1 MDSIRFL
8 IDLFLHLDVHLSEAI
23 GRFGGLTYVLLF
35 AIIFCETGLVIM
47 PFLPGDSLLFAA
59 GSLAARGS
67 LQLEMLFFWLS
78 AAAIIGDSL
87 NYWIGR
93 LVGAK
98 GFTDNS
104 RFLKK
109 RYLDQTHAFFAKH
122 GGKAVILARF
132 APIIRTFA
140 PFVAGLGHMPYLRFL
155 AFSVIGTLVWVGSCV
170 GAGFL
175 FGNIPFVKSNF
186 SVVVLG
192 VVGVSLLPA
201 IIGAL
206 QARRNKA

>member
-1 MDSIRFL
+1 MDSLRYL
-8 IDLFLHLDVHLSEAI
+8 LDLFLHLDVHLAEAI

-35 AIIFCETGLVIM
+35 AIIFCETGLVVM

-59 GSLAARGS
+59 GSLAALGS
-67 LQLEMLFFWLS
+67 LRFESLFFWLAS
-78 AAAIIGDSL
+78 AAIIGDSL
-87 NYWIGR
+87 NYWVGR

-98 GFTDNS
+98 GFTDQS

-109 RYLDQTHAFFAKH
+109 SYLDQTHAFFAKH

-132 APIIRTFA
+132 APILRTFA

-155 AFSVIGTLVWVGSCV
+155 SFSVIGTVIWVGSCL

-175 FGNIPFVKSNF
+175 FGNIPFVKGHF
-186 SVVVLG
+186 SLVVLG
-192 VVGVSLLPA
+192 IIGVTLLPA

-206 QARRNKA
+206 RARRGKD